1 MKIKIPTNFNYYQDS
16 LIPVGSLVDGVCNQL
31 AQKKGKETYTPTP
44 LTLLRSNLDSY
55 KHLLTSSIA
64 RKQNENDDKRNDI
77 ILKIFSKSDSDGKI
91 SHYIQTGLFTGVVYY
106 QNVAYHIVPHCGD
119 YFLNRMLNL
128 SNHIYLDN
136 EQKKAKKDDN
146 DNPFFYIIVYL
157 FINALEKA
165 RILGYPQQYNQQAE
179 RVAKYHGQLNI
190 AQFVKKDFPFKG
202 RLSVIFRERQMVQ
215 EIVDVLYSALRLVEK
230 TGCLKEKAI
239 RLKGELQP
247 YFSGKFCNINIIRK
261 ALKSPSLNNPM
272 FRSFRNTLR
281 YAEIILKNMD
291 LTYNDKTDKNQI
303 SGFLI
308 DASELWEVYL
318 EKLLAQH
325 LPDWDICGQDIMPIY
340 PGSFFARNFYP
351 DLVLKKKGA
360 NEYAVFDAK
369 FKRMT
374 GRGGDVDR
382 EDLHQIHTYAS
393 YYEKKG
399 VLKACGLLYPCDCE
413 PKTSWTSTLFNLGG
427 NTNFTINGV
436 NTAAVKVAADNEHN
450 TNIQKWET
458 LQREE
463 TFFIARL
470 ADCLK

>member
-1 MKIKIPTNFNYYQDS
+1 MKIKIPTNFNYYHDS
-16 LIPVGSLVDGVCNQL
+16 IIPVGNLVDGDCNQL
-31 AQKKGKETYTPTP
+31 VQKGRESYTPKP
-44 LTLLRSNLDSY
+44 LTLLRSDLKNY
-55 KHLLTSSIA
+55 KHLVTSAIS
-64 RKQNENDDKRNDI
+64 RKQIENDEKQDEI
-77 ILKIFSKSDSDGKI
+77 ILKLFSRLDSEGKI
-91 SHYIQTGLFTGVVYY
+91 SHYIQTGLFTGVVHY
-106 QNVAYHIVPHCGD
+106 QDVAYHIVPHCGD

-136 EQKKAKKDDN
+136 EQKKAKKIDN

-165 RILGYPQQYNQQAE
+165 RILGYPQQYNPKAE
-179 RVAKYHGQLNI
+179 QSAKYHGQLNI
-190 AQFVKKDFPFKG
+190 AQFVKKDIPFKG
-202 RLSVIFRERQMVQ
+202 KLSVIFRERQMVQ
-215 EIVDVLYSALRLVEK
+215 EIVDVFYSALHLVEK
-230 TGCLKEKAI
+230 SDCLKEKAR
-239 RLKGELQP
+239 RLKSELQP
-247 YFSGKFCNINIIRK
+247 FFSGKFCNVNIIRR
-261 ALKSPSLNNPM
+261 ALKSTSLDNPM
-272 FRSFRNTLR
+272 FRPFRNALR

-291 LTYNDKTDKNQI
+291 LTYSEKPDKNQI

-308 DASELWEVYL
+308 DSSELWEIYL

-325 LPDWDICGQDIMPIY
+325 LPDWNVLGQDVMPVY
-340 PGSFFARNFYP
+340 HDSFFARNFYP
-351 DLVLKKKGA
+351 DLVLKKKGV

-382 EDLHQIHTYAS
+382 GDLHQIHTYAS

-399 VLKACGLLYPCDCE
+399 VLRAFGLLYPCDCD

-427 NTNFTINGV
+427 NTNFIIDGV
-436 NTAAVKVAADNEHN
+436 NTAAVKVAADNDHN

-463 TFFIARL
+463 TAFIARIT
-470 ADCLK
+470 DCLK